1 MYLDL
6 PAEIFTTAAMSTDI
20 LPGADDELRER
31 VTVMIL
37 HLQVR
42 RALQDTLRTTG
53 HTQDLR
59 DRCGHFRAVAG
70 RGSLV
75 GAGGEHHAG

>member
-20 LPGADDELRER
+20 LPGADDQLRER
-31 VTVMIL
+31 VAVMIL

-42 RALQDTLRTTG
+42 RALRDTLPTTG
-53 HTQDLR
+53 HAQDLR
-59 DRCGHFRAVAG
+59 ACPGHLGA
-70 RGSLV
+70 LP
-75 GAGGEHHAG
+75 AGGFLRGGGSEHRAG

>member
-1 MYLDL
+1 
-6 PAEIFTTAAMSTDI
+6 MSATF

-31 VTVMIL
+31 VAVMIL

-53 HTQDLR
+53 HAQDLR
-59 DRCGHFRAVAG
+59 ARCGHLRALAG
-70 RGSLV
+70 RGFLV
-75 GAGGEHHAG
+75 GAGSEHLAG